1 MPLAALLSRP
11 GHRARRLTAA
21 VAAAAACFGLLAG
34 TAEASGTAERPT
46 APTPSTPTTTT
57 PATTPAY
64 TSRLDVPYASAPGQ
78 VLDLYVPEGAR
89 KKLPLVIYVH
99 GGGWFAGDKTELQR
113 IPAWESLL
121 GEGVAVASVNYTLAP
136 GALFPQQIHEVK
148 AAIRYLRANAAA
160 YGLNG
165 KVGLWGGSAGGQIAA
180 LVGTSCRVPALEGS
194 IGTTGPSSCVDAVV
208 DLSGPNDLAS
218 LTGHPGLDPAA
229 STYLGCPAGLASCSP
244 EVLAQANPITHLQAS
259 TRRPPAFL
267 LGHGDADPLVPLGQS
282 RLLYSALKASCGTA
296 ALYTLK
302 GADHF
307 FPFSG
312 ALSAPHPEQT
322 VETTRGCRP
331 TRTATSPALSF
342 PTVGAFFRAH
352 LR

>member
-1 MPLAALLSRP
+1 MPLALLSRS
-11 GHRARRLTAA
+11 GHRARRRLTAA
-21 VAAAAACFGLLAG
+21 VASAAACFGLLAG
-34 TAEASGTAERPT
+34 TAQASSAERPT
-46 APTPSTPTTTT
+46 TPST
-57 PATTPAY
+57 TTPAY

-113 IPAWESLL
+113 VPAWDSLL
-121 GEGVAVASVNYTLAP
+121 GQGFAVASVNYTLVP
-136 GALFPQQIHEVK
+136 GARFPQQIHEVK
-148 AAIRYLRANAAA
+148 AAIRHLRANAAS

-165 KVGLWGGSAGGQIAA
+165 KIGLWGGSAGGQIAA

-218 LTGHPGLDPAA
+218 LTGHPALDPAA
-229 STYLGCPAGLASCSP
+229 ANYLGCPAGLASCSP
-244 EVLAQANPITHLQAS
+244 EVLERANPITYLS
-259 TRRPPAFL
+259 SSPRRPPAFL
-267 LGHGDADPLVPLGQS
+267 LGHGDADPLVPLAQS
-282 RLLYSALKASCGTA
+282 RLLYSALKEDCGTA

-302 GADHF
+302 GQDHF

-312 ALSAPHPEQT
+312 ALSAPYPEQT

-331 TRTATSPALSF
+331 TRTSTSPALSF
-342 PTVGAFFRAH
+342 PTLGAFFRTH